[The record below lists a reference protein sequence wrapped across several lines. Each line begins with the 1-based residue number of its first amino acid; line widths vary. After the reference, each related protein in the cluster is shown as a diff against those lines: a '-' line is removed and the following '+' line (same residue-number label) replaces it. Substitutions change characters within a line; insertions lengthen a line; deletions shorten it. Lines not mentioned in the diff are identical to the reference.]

1 MVTAFSNLSRHQKLE
16 ISKGDYKVEQ
26 AVPVLSVDR
35 DNGGHC
41 DLSGKAVVCPLK
53 GKNWR

>member
-26 AVPVLSVDR
+26 TVPVLSVDR
-35 DNGGHC
+35 DNGGI
-41 DLSGKAVVCPLK
+41 VICPVK
-53 GKNWR
+53 QSFVH